1 MRNYTAAA
9 GALLVLA
16 VATGCSNASSDPA
29 SASPMTSP
37 AAASP
42 TPSSPAPSSPTAA
55 SSTTSSA
62 SETQPSTV
70 TPGSTSPATPVT
82 ARQVPATT
90 HLPALTWTAADDAT
104 TVAQRFAQA
113 SWQMDT
119 AVDTSPIKAQH
130 RAAVFAGPTLAD
142 ALTSGGPLGGG
153 GAAWAELR
161 THAGWTTAEAAVV
174 AAPDNPDTATVAA
187 RQVTVTV
194 TAHGDDGWSSTTCYG
209 QQVLFLTL
217 SPVPG
222 GGWLVT
228 DTTSTQQ

>member
-16 VATGCSNASSDPA
+16 VATGCSNASGNPAPA
-29 SASPMTSP
+29 SPRTSP

-42 TPSSPAPSSPTAA
+42 APGSPTAA
-55 SSTTSSA
+55 SSTTSST

-82 ARQVPATT
+82 ARQLPATT
-90 HLPALTWTAADDAT
+90 HLPALTWTATDDAS

-119 AVDTSPIKAQH
+119 TVDTSPIEAQH
-130 RAAVFAGPTLAD
+130 RAAVLAGPTLAD
-142 ALTSGGPLGGG
+142 ALTTGGPLGGG
-153 GAAWAELR
+153 GAAWTELR
-161 THAGWTTAEAAVV
+161 THAGWTTAEGAVV

-187 RQVTVTV
+187 RQVTVTI
-194 TAHGDDGWSSTTCYG
+194 TAHGDDGWSSTTSYG

-217 SPVPG
+217 SPAPG